1 MVMYAYNS
9 RTQESEAKRL
19 PVQDQP
25 MLLTEFQASLGY
37 IVRPC
42 LNKKKRKQKQNQ
54 GIGLY
59 STMLNYL

>member
-42 LNKKKRKQKQNQ
+42 LNKKKENKNK
-54 GIGLY
+54 
-59 STMLNYL
+59 TKA